1 LAAELARELA
11 KQSVATPAQQIIRE
25 HHHHFITQPVPIRPT
40 PGPGTTGGAKRVGNS
55 VHQQFLEEKASSST
69 DIPIKYFRRD
79 GPNTTVP
86 IISSNEFPDEMMR
99 PQITQK
105 GQVKQLTDKV
115 DRPPSPGPT
124 RPPVAVKP
132 KIVKVSKKVEPASLK
147 DAAMK
152 KMRAILERATQQP
165 AQQSFAKRV
174 EVEKKKKRSGAL
186 VQLGKR
192 DQPEPDIPRTM
203 LRAPAPQQASAKRRM
218 LYPSRTE
225 VFNMDAEPIRVY

>member
-1 LAAELARELA
+1 
-11 KQSVATPAQQIIRE
+11 
-25 HHHHFITQPVPIRPT
+25 
-40 PGPGTTGGAKRVGNS
+40 
-55 VHQQFLEEKASSST
+55 
-69 DIPIKYFRRD
+69 
-79 GPNTTVP
+79 
-86 IISSNEFPDEMMR
+86 M
-99 PQITQK
+99 
-105 GQVKQLTDKV
+105 
-115 DRPPSPGPT
+115 
-124 RPPVAVKP
+124 
-132 KIVKVSKKVEPASLK
+132 EPASLK

-192 DQPEPDIPRTM
+192 DQPEPDQPRSM
-203 LRAPAPQQASAKRRM
+203 LRAPPQQASAKRRM